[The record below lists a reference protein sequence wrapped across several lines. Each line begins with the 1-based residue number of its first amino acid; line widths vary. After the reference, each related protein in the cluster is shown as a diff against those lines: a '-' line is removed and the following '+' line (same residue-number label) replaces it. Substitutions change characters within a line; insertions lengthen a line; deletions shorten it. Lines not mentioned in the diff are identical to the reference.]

1 MSAYYY
7 YHYICTTE
15 YRACTPYHAAEL
27 VVWYMQYP
35 VFLILAWFRQRD
47 LFDAS
52 CLLYTSV

>member
-1 MSAYYY
+1 MQVYC

-15 YRACTPYHAAEL
+15 YRACTPYYHAAEL